1 MNDGERPLETGW
13 LADTPVDDTLLLRFV
28 CNQADLVAELA
39 GSVGGRVQ
47 RHDDVV
53 LGDAGNPV
61 SFYNAAA
68 LLRPLTGSDDPV
80 LDRIDAFF
88 ATGSATRPWSVLSAW
103 PTPDLTARGWSLMGH
118 PAFVARPAGAF
129 ERPLPDGVEVRLV
142 DDEESLAVFERVA
155 VDGYPMDEAKGL
167 PVGSAFPPAFLR
179 SGMTCRIAYVDGEP
193 AAIGAGFVRHGVVN
207 LCTAATL
214 PNARRR
220 GVWGA
225 LVRARMADGPD
236 LPTAA
241 FTSDYSRPGFEHMG
255 FLVFTRFTLYEVMAR
270 Q

>member
-1 MNDGERPLETGW
+1 MSGDERPLETGW
-13 LADTPVDDTLLLRFV
+13 LADTPVEDTLLRRFV
-28 CNQADLVAELA
+28 CNQAELVAELA
-39 GSVGGRVQ
+39 ASVGGRVE

-61 SFYNAAA
+61 SFYNGAT
-68 LLRPLTGSDDPV
+68 LLRPLSGPDDPV
-80 LDRIDAFF
+80 LDRIAAFF
-88 ATGSATRPWSVLSAW
+88 ASGSAARPWSVLSAW
-103 PTPDLTARGWSLMGH
+103 PTPDLTARGWTLMGH
-118 PAFVARPAGAF
+118 PAFVARPAGALD
-129 ERPLPDGVEVRLV
+129 RPVPEGVEIRVV
-142 DDEESLAVFERVA
+142 DDDEALAVFERVA
-155 VDGYPMDEAKGL
+155 VDGYPMDEARGL
-167 PVGSAFPPAFLR
+167 PPGSAFPPAFRR
-179 SGMTCRIAYVDGEP
+179 SGMTCRIGYVDGEP

-225 LVRARMADGPD
+225 LVRARMEDGPG

-255 FLVFTRFTLYEVMAR
+255 FLVFTRFTLYEVPAG
-270 Q
+270 